1 MDTDVAKRQLLP
13 CTESHLALQKLFF
26 QISGNCFS
34 FSMLLLATKLSVV
47 IQWLSLQSC
56 AFELYGPPESHAI
69 LYPGLQK
76 NSKTL
81 AFLTSHSIP
90 HVGLI
95 YPVPLCNGDSNFYP
109 PFFLWRCQ
117 CPHASLPPP
126 LLRIQSPFSCHWLI
140 LPHVSWTAPFHA
152 SLQPLP
158 QYYNFAHCSIL
169 RGPPLKQNYLLLY
182 SLPFHARL
190 GFVNLAEAGSHV
202 SQDSLPHMA
211 S

>member
-1 MDTDVAKRQLLP
+1 MAKRQLLP

-117 CPHASLPPP
+117 SMPTCILAPSPSENSESILLSLANPSTCVLDCTLSCLFTAIASILQLCPLQHSQGSSTKAKLPPFIFP
-126 LLRIQSPFSCHWLI
+126 
-140 LPHVSWTAPFHA
+140 
-152 SLQPLP
+152 PLP
-158 QYYNFAHCSIL
+158 C
-169 RGPPLKQNYLLLY
+169 
-182 SLPFHARL
+182 
-190 GFVNLAEAGSHV
+190 
-202 SQDSLPHMA
+202 
-211 S
+211 